1 MMTDRRLRLLTLLAV
16 LLFGAAWARAAEL
29 TTVGS
34 GEIKAKLGEGR
45 QPQIVAAP
53 RGTVT
58 DRKGYA
64 LAISEPASD
73 VAVTPYMI
81 DDPAAL
87 ADRLAPLLGVDA
99 AELAPKLSG
108 RGLYSLIA
116 RRLPQR
122 QARKVAALKIPGLSL
137 TPTTRRIYPFET
149 VASQILGFSG
159 TDGQGLA
166 GVELSLDGALKGQNG
181 KRLLVRGRGADGP
194 VVYVK
199 EERQARP
206 GKSVK
211 LTLDRNIQSRAEDD
225 LAQYGT
231 QFGAE
236 SATAVVMQ
244 PSTGHVLAMASWPR
258 VDANDPLDAPDS
270 ARRIMGVGFPYEPG
284 STFKPFTVAG
294 ALESRVITP
303 NSSFQVGDS
312 IQVADQEIKEAHPHG
327 TVAMTPADILAYS
340 SNVGT
345 IQIARDR
352 LGERR
357 FDDWMRRFGFGST
370 TGIELPGEEPG
381 VQPSLSSYSGSSI
394 GNLPIGQGELVTP
407 LQLTAGYATL
417 ANDGVRVAPTLVAAV
432 EGKEPTRRP
441 GQRVVSAT
449 TAAQVRDML
458 TRVTEAGGTGED
470 LAIPG
475 YSIAGKTGTAQHVD
489 PVTKRYSHSLYTASF
504 VGMAPAKNPRVVVAV
519 IIDKPRAGGEYTG
532 AQVAGPAFRQLMRW
546 TLTYLAVP
554 PDRPTTPQP

>member
-1 MMTDRRLRLLTLLAV
+1 M
-16 LLFGAAWARAAEL
+16 
-29 TTVGS
+29 
-34 GEIKAKLGEGR
+34 
-45 QPQIVAAP
+45 
-53 RGTVT
+53 
-58 DRKGYA
+58 
-64 LAISEPASD
+64 
-73 VAVTPYMI
+73 
-81 DDPAAL
+81 
-87 ADRLAPLLGVDA
+87 
-99 AELAPKLSG
+99 
-108 RGLYSLIA
+108 
-116 RRLPQR
+116 
-122 QARKVAALKIPGLSL
+122 
-137 TPTTRRIYPFET
+137 
-149 VASQILGFSG
+149 ASQLLGFSG

-166 GVELSLDGALKGQNG
+166 GIELSLDGVLGGENG
-181 KRLLVRGRGADGP
+181 ERLLVRGRGEDGP

-211 LTLDRNIQSRAEDD
+211 LTIDRNIQSRAEDD

-258 VDANDPLDAPDS
+258 VDANDQLGAPES

-303 NSSFQVGDS
+303 NSTFQVADS

-327 TVAMTPADILAYS
+327 PVAMTPADILAYS

-370 TGIELPGEEPG
+370 TGIELPGEERGYQLP
-381 VQPSLSSYSGSSI
+381 LDKYSGSSI

-407 LQLTAGYATL
+407 LQLASGYATL
-417 ANDGVRVAPTLVAAV
+417 ANAGVRVPPTLVASV
-432 EGKEPTRRP
+432 DGKEPTRAASK
-441 GQRVVSAT
+441 RVVSAT
-449 TAAQVRDML
+449 TAAQVRSML
-458 TRVTEAGGTGED
+458 TRVTEAGGTGQE

-489 PVTKRYSHSLYTASF
+489 PATGKYSHSLYTASF
-504 VGMAPAKNPRVVVAV
+504 VGMAPAENPRVVIAV

-532 AQVAGPAFRQLMRW
+532 AQVAGPAFRELMRW

-554 PDRPTTPQP
+554 PNRPTTAQP